1 MIGELMPN
9 RLCEYL
15 YDLSEAFNG
24 FYTECQ
30 VLNSESESSRLLLCL
45 ATATIKRKC
54 FDLLGITPLERI

>member
-1 MIGELMPN
+1 MNELMPN
-9 RLCEYL
+9 RICEYL

-30 VLNSESESSRLLLCL
+30 VNNSDAEGSRLLLCL
-45 ATATIKRKC
+45 ATATVKKQC